1 MVIVSAITNVFFS
14 LIVIIIAVV
23 ELFFIRIGILDIV
36 GIFLMGILNIIYA
49 CMRLYALRVQQ
60 RLIENNQ
67 VNYYNY
73 ENAEPEQSS
82 GSRNYSLEDLFAD
95 LSLLGLT
102 LHKKTLIKISY
113 KWTYTYP
120 VLLVKYQ
127 ESALVGCPV
136 VECRRLSP
144 AVNLLLEPFRF

>member
-23 ELFFIRIGILDIV
+23 ELFFVRIGILDIV

-49 CMRLYALRVQQ
+49 CMRLYTLRMQH

-73 ENAEPEQSS
+73 ENAEPEQ
-82 GSRNYSLEDLFAD
+82 
-95 LSLLGLT
+95 
-102 LHKKTLIKISY
+102 
-113 KWTYTYP
+113 
-120 VLLVKYQ
+120 LVQ
-127 ESALVGCPV
+127 E
-136 VECRRLSP
+136 VETII
-144 AVNLLLEPFRF
+144 